1 MKRKFLCALLS
12 VLMISTTM
20 AGCSGSSGASGGSG
34 GSGPAAA
41 SSAGAKK
48 HSGKYKIALSNS
60 FMGNDWRQL
69 MIKTTEAVAGK
80 SPYKDTVELKVVNS
94 ENSAEAQ
101 AASIDALVTQGYDA
115 ILVDASS
122 SSALVPSLERAM
134 KAGVVCVSFDSVVNH
149 KGVYAVQTDLQA
161 LGSGWANYLVKAMG
175 GGKGKKIAVDTGL
188 PGSTNGNIVY
198 ETVMKIFKDA
208 GVNVVAEFAGEYSD
222 GVGQKK
228 ISSILAANHDLDGI
242 FTQVY
247 GETIQAAFKQAGRS
261 LIPATSYNSNA
272 GQLAALDNKMNLC
285 IGNNVPGLGAIAMSV
300 AVKVLNGEKVDQ
312 VTNIVPG
319 FYVTDTSLDIGYT
332 TSPIKENVTC
342 FRNLPG
348 AFDWP
353 ALPSDFQ
360 PTVAVEDI
368 SDYQQKSN

>member
-1 MKRKFLCALLS
+1 MKRKILCALLS
-12 VLMISTTM
+12 VLMVSTTM
-20 AGCSGSSGASGGSG
+20 FGCSGSSGSSGGNVSAQNG
-34 GSGPAAA
+34 TTSAA
-41 SSAGAKK
+41 AKK

-69 MIKTTEAVAGK
+69 MIKTTQVVASK
-80 SPYKDTVELKVVNS
+80 APYKDTVDLKVVTC
-94 ENSAEAQ
+94 ENNAEAQ
-101 AASIDALVTQGYDA
+101 SASIDALVAQGYDA

-122 SSALVPSLERAM
+122 SAALIPSLERA
-134 KAGVVCVSFDSVVNH
+134 KQAGVVCVSFDSVVNH
-149 KGVYAVQTDLQA
+149 KGVYAVQTDLNA

-208 GVNVVAEFAGEYSD
+208 GVDVVAEFAGEYSD

-228 ISSILAANHDLDGI
+228 LSSVLAANRNLDGI
-242 FTQVY
+242 FTQLY
-247 GETIQAAFKQAGRS
+247 GETIQAAFKQAGRP

-285 IGNNVPGLGAIAMSV
+285 IGNNVPGLGAIAMNI

-312 VTNIVPG
+312 VTNVTPG
-319 FYVTDTSLDIGYT
+319 FFVTDPSIDNGYKT
-332 TSPIKENVTC
+332 TPIKENVTC
-342 FRNLPG
+342 FRKLPG

-353 ALPSDFQ
+353 ALPTDFK
-360 PTVAVEDI
+360 PAVTVDEI
-368 SDYQQKSN
+368 SNYQQKSN

>member
-1 MKRKFLCALLS
+1 MKRKVLCAILS
-12 VLMISTTM
+12 VLVVSTAM
-20 AGCSGSSGASGGSG
+20 LGCSKGAGASSGESGTQN
-34 GSGPAAA
+34 
-41 SSAGAKK
+41 SSASTGSVK
-48 HSGKYKIALSNS
+48 HNGKYKIALSNS

-69 MIKTTEAVAGK
+69 MIKTTEAVAAK
-80 SPYKDTVELKVVNS
+80 DPYKDTVDLKVVNC
-94 ENSAEAQ
+94 ENNAEAQ
-101 AASIDALVTQGYDA
+101 AASIDALVAQGYNA

-122 SSALVPSLERAM
+122 SSALIPSLERAM

-149 KGVYAVQTDLQA
+149 KGVYAVQTDLKA

-175 GGKGKKIAVDTGL
+175 SGKGKKIAVDTGL

-198 ETVMKIFKDA
+198 ETVMKIFKDS

-247 GETIQAAFKQAGRS
+247 GETIQAAFKQAGRP
-261 LIPATSYNSNA
+261 LIPATAYNSNA

-285 IGNNVPGLGAIAMSV
+285 IGNNVPGLGAIALST

-312 VTNIVPG
+312 VTNIMPG
-319 FYVTDTSLDIGYT
+319 FYVTDTSIDSGYT
-332 TSPIKENVTC
+332 TTAIKENETC
-342 FRNLPG
+342 FRKLPG

-353 ALPSDFQ
+353 ALPTDFK
-360 PTVAVEDI
+360 PSVTVDEI
-368 SDYQQKSN
+368 SDYQQRSK